1 MKISIFNLFQTQVS
15 NTTVIFQYFRLM
27 EIYKA
32 IKEFWREKMIN
43 AYFESQQEVFVW
55 ENSL

>member
-27 EIYKA
+27 EIFKA

-43 AYFESQQEVFVW
+43 AYFESQHEVFVW